1 MVLSN
6 TTLSSNQDEDGYCYW
21 SSFDL
26 TSFAKGSRKKAF
38 VGQLNGSGPRCGDL
52 AVIKIFVDK
61 PGTESRCQTE
71 MDKTSTAQNL
81 TWSFLNKQPTR
92 GERLEFVKLLKALMD
107 DRSVVT
113 PGSRKLQRG
122 EWVLI
127 EEKFDKHFRTFID
140 HCGRLKCKNVALL
153 EAFVHF
159 SYHYSGG
166 RLVVCGL
173 EGSKCGSC
181 YRLKTPI
188 IHSVDQSYGDSDA
201 GKGGIDRVFGNHVCN
216 DMCRG
221 FISPEWSLDRPQPSA
236 PYEPE
241 LQFLFDLEQFPY
253 FVGQSGG
260 PLYDNPPMVYDLD
273 KGQKSLR
280 LQPPPRLRYPE
291 LSPCT
296 CQQCPCFE
304 CQTMFS
310 VRSCPLASHRQA

>member
-1 MVLSN
+1 MLYFPFIFFPFS
-6 TTLSSNQDEDGYCYW
+6 YW

-26 TSFAKGSRKKAF
+26 TSFAKGNRKKAF
-38 VGQLNGSGPRCGDL
+38 VGQLNGLGPRCGDL
-52 AVIKIFVDK
+52 AVVKVFVDQA
-61 PGTESRCQTE
+61 GTESRCQTE
-71 MDKTSTAQNL
+71 IDKTNTAQNL
-81 TWSFLNKQPTR
+81 TRSFLNNQPTR

-107 DRSVVT
+107 DRSLVT

-127 EEKFDKHFRTFID
+127 EEKFDKNFRTFVD
-140 HCGRLKCKNVALL
+140 RCGRVKGKNVALL
-153 EAFVHF
+153 EAFIHF
-159 SYHYSGG
+159 SYHHTGG

-188 IHSVDQSYGDSDA
+188 IHSLDQSYGDSDA

-221 FISPEWSLDRPQPSA
+221 FIYPEWSLDRPQPSA

-241 LQFLFDLEQFPY
+241 LQFLFDLEHFQY
-253 FVGQSGG
+253 LGQSA
-260 PLYDNPPMVYDLD
+260 PFYDYSSAVYDNRATVYALN
-273 KGQKSLR
+273 KEQTNLQ
-280 LQPPPRLRYPE
+280 LQPPPHAIYPE

-296 CQQCPCFE
+296 CQQCRSL
-304 CQTMFS
+304 CQTMSS
-310 VRSCPLASHRQA
+310 VRCCSLHCHRQA